1 MAYTPKTKEF
11 TSKEKN
17 KYTFQTVMNSKM
29 AEILDEGTN
38 SVGKMMNTKMMPLM
52 LEHVVVQP
60 AGLKMDD
67 FDSWAELE
75 EVTMAAYTFLQKGQ

>member
-1 MAYTPKTKEF
+1 MAYTPKTKPF
-11 TSKEKN
+11 TSGEGN

-38 SVGKMMNTKMMPLM
+38 EVGKLMNAKMMPLM

-60 AGLKMDD
+60 AGLTMDD
-67 FDSWAELE
+67 FNSWDELQ
-75 EVTMAAYTFLQKGQ
+75 EVTTAAYTFLRTGQ

>member
-11 TSKEKN
+11 TSKAKN

-38 SVGKMMNTKMMPLM
+38 SVGKMLNAKMMPLM
-52 LEHVVVQP
+52 LEHIVVQP
-60 AGLKMDD
+60 AGLTMDD
-67 FDSWAELE
+67 FESWAELE
-75 EVTMAAYTFLQKGQ
+75 EVTGAAYTFLQKGQ

>member
-11 TSKEKN
+11 ESKAKN

-60 AGLKMDD
+60 AGLTMDD
-67 FDSWAELE
+67 FESWAELE
-75 EVTMAAYTFLQKGQ
+75 EVTAAAYTFLQKGQ